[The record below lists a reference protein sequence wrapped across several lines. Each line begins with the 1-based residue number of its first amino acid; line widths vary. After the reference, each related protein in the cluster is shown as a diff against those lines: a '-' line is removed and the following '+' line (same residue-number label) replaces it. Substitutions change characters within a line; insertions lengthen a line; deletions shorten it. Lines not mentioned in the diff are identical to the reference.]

1 MPGDGLDD
9 TLLEVL
15 ELVCDEL
22 EDKLLELLSDEL
34 EETLLEVV
42 KLLEDGL
49 AE

>member
-1 MPGDGLDD
+1 MPGDGPDD

-34 EETLLEVV
+34 EKTLLEVV
-42 KLLEDGL
+42 KPLEDGL